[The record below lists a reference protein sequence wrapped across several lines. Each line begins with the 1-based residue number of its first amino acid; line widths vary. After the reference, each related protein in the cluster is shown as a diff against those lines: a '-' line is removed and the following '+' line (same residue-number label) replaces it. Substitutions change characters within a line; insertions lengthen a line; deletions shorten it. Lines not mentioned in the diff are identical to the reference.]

1 MKRRFSRGY
10 NELQVSAQPQFFTE
24 GKSGE
29 SGDELAANTHT
40 HTVNTVCRQA
50 NRRTDRLIFMHA
62 QSLKES
68 AAGHRETINKPS
80 DCRYSVSLL

>member
-62 QSLKES
+62 QS
-68 AAGHRETINKPS
+68 AG
-80 DCRYSVSLL
+80 VSGRSQRDD